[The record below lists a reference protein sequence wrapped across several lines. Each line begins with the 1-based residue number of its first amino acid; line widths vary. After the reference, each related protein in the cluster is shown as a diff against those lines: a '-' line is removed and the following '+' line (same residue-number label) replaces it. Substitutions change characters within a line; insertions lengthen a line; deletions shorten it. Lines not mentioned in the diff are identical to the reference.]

1 MPGNNIKTLAE
12 RNSIMEKNIEELILG
27 IAQRSG
33 KNEGEIRGLVQI
45 KTKKFAGL
53 LTDEGAAHLVEK
65 ELGLKGKDEEQLKIS
80 ELTDGKKGVEVKGNV
95 EAIYPVKEFEKNGKK
110 GKLLSLILSDGT
122 GEIRTT
128 LWNDQVDK
136 YKLTRGDEIILSNGI
151 VSSYNEKKQLTLGFG
166 GDITITKKGVNEKIK
181 ISNLKGGLN
190 SVSTMGRIIR
200 KFPCKEFE
208 SKDRKGKLCSF
219 QFGDETAIV
228 RTTAWNE
235 KADAMDEFNEGD
247 SIEINNAYTKE
258 GKYGIELHLGY
269 TAEIKQCEEKIA
281 TVMEIMK
288 ETLKEKAINQLTEG
302 ESAVIEAKVVRVLSG
317 NLTYVVCEK
326 CGKKTTKTENGLLC
340 ENCGEIKGKK
350 NAVISATIED
360 ETAQIQLT
368 LFGESALK
376 LIKQP
381 MEELT
386 KNLEEKSTETII
398 DEINEK
404 IGGEKVKIYGY
415 SRTSKFSGST
425 EFIAKEIIE

>member
-1 MPGNNIKTLAE
+1 
-12 RNSIMEKNIEELILG
+12 MEKNIEELILE
-27 IAQRSG
+27 IAQKSG
-33 KNEGEIRGLVQI
+33 KNQDEIRDLVQV
-45 KTKKFAGL
+45 KTRKFAGL

-80 ELTDGKKGVEVKGNV
+80 ELADGKKGVEVKGKV

-136 YKLTRGDEIILSNGI
+136 YKLSKGDEIILSSGI

-166 GDITITKKGVNEKIK
+166 GKVEITKKGIKEKIK
-181 ISNLKGGLN
+181 ISDLKSGLN
-190 SVSTMGRIIR
+190 SVSVVGRITR

-219 QFGDETAIV
+219 QFGDETAII

-235 KADAMDEFNEGD
+235 KADSMDQFNEGD
-247 SIEINNAYTKE
+247 SLEINNAYTKE
-258 GKYGIELHLGY
+258 GKFGVELHLGY
-269 TAEIKQCEEKIA
+269 TAEVKQSEEKVA
-281 TVMEIMK
+281 TVREIMK
-288 ETLKEKAINQLTEG
+288 ENAKEIKINQLTEG
-302 ESAVIEAKVVRVLSG
+302 GNSIISAKLVKVLSG
-317 NLTYVVCEK
+317 NLAYTVCEK
-326 CGKKTTKTENGLLC
+326 CGKKATKTENGLLC

-368 LFGESALK
+368 LFGETALK
-376 LIKQP
+376 VIKQTN
-381 MEELT
+381 EELT
-386 KNLEEKSTETII
+386 KNLEEKSTEAIV
-398 DEINEK
+398 DEINEN
-404 IGGEKVKIYGY
+404 ISGETIKIYGY
-415 SRTSKFSGST
+415 TRTNKFSGST
-425 EFIAKEIIE
+425 EFIAKEIID